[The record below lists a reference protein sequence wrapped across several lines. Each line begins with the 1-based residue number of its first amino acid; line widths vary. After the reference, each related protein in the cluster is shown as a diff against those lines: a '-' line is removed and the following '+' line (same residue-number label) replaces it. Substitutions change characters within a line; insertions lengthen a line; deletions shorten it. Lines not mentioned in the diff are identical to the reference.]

1 MVKLTYKS
9 WCETSEVFAFDDESK
24 GALNV
29 LRWAYTE
36 YDDLVYACSF
46 GVEGIVMIDLIS
58 QIKPTAKVVFF
69 ETGFHFQET
78 HTLNR

>member
-1 MVKLTYKS
+1 MYCDGLM
-9 WCETSEVFAFDDESK
+9 
-24 GALNV
+24 
-29 LRWAYTE
+29 TE

-69 ETGFHFQET
+69 DTGFHFQET
-78 HTLNR
+78 YTLIDEVKKRYPNW